1 MTAKDS
7 THRHPEIRL
16 KPGEN
21 LHLSGRSMKRI
32 MPASSIGQ
40 GLVMGLVVGLSLG
53 IISLKPNVSV
63 PLVPAAIGTST
74 VLFGGLCW
82 LVARMRWSWHQW
94 WLTDKRLVVRSGLVG
109 YQLQSVPLDR
119 IVDVTLQASW
129 WDRIWGL
136 KHIQVRDMNSEVSA
150 SMHHSRGLKLVA
162 VPDAESA
169 SEKILGACPGVASP
183 PSEMGEVVSLL
194 RQLVDKAS

>member
-1 MTAKDS
+1 
-7 THRHPEIRL
+7 
-16 KPGEN
+16 
-21 LHLSGRSMKRI
+21 
-32 MPASSIGQ
+32 
-40 GLVMGLVVGLSLG
+40 MGLVVGLLVG
-53 IISLKPNVSV
+53 LISLKQNTFWSSGA
-63 PLVPAAIGTST
+63 AAILMGTGF
-74 VLFGGLCW
+74 FGGLCW
-82 LVARMRWSWHQW
+82 LIARMRWSWHQW

-150 SMHHSRGLKLVA
+150 SLHHSRGLKLVA
-162 VPDAESA
+162 VPDAESV
-169 SEKILGACPGVASP
+169 SEEILGACPGVASP

-194 RQLVDKAS
+194 RELVAKAS